1 MTKRPLGAAAAR
13 QPGVE
18 DRLRQILAPLFIE
31 QVGDRGEIEDVISDG
46 DAGAPQDPGAELA
59 RLREA
64 ARAEGYAE
72 GLASAREEG
81 EQAAARLRQLAESYS
96 ATLDNFDFRLADMV
110 LELALDVARQ
120 IVAGEL
126 AARPE
131 RILDVVNLALKQMA
145 ETSREA
151 RLLLHPDDA
160 ALVRPHLDQVL
171 DKNRLRVVED
181 TRIVRGGCLIETAQG
196 DLDATL
202 PARWRQVV
210 QVLGS
215 NKAWIE

>member
-1 MTKRPLGAAAAR
+1 MSTDDTTPNTPTAFEQWEVVELAASAGQAA
-13 QPGVE
+13 PPE
-18 DRLRQILAPLFIE
+18 AD
-31 QVGDRGEIEDVISDG
+31 
-46 DAGAPQDPGAELA
+46 PQAELA
-59 RLREA
+59 ALREA

-72 GLASAREEG
+72 GLAAGRVEG
-81 EQAAARLRQLAESYS
+81 EQACGRMKQLAESFS
-96 ATLDNFDFRLADMV
+96 STLDNLDFRLADMV

-120 IVAGEL
+120 VVAGEL

-131 RILDVVNLALKQMA
+131 RILDVVNMALKQMA

-151 RLLLHPDDA
+151 RLLLNPDDA

-171 DKNRLRVVED
+171 DKNRLRIVED
-181 TRIVRGGCLIETAQG
+181 VRIVRGGCLIETSQG

-215 NKAWIE
+215 NQNWIE

>member
-1 MTKRPLGAAAAR
+1 MSTDDTTPNTPTAFEQWEVVELAASAGQAA
-13 QPGVE
+13 PAE
-18 DRLRQILAPLFIE
+18 AD
-31 QVGDRGEIEDVISDG
+31 
-46 DAGAPQDPGAELA
+46 PQAELA
-59 RLREA
+59 ALREA

-72 GLASAREEG
+72 GLAAGCVEG
-81 EQAAARLRQLAESYS
+81 EQACGRMKQLAESFS
-96 ATLDNFDFRLADMV
+96 STLDNLDFRLADMV

-120 IVAGEL
+120 VVAGEL

-131 RILDVVNLALKQMA
+131 RILDVVNMALKQMA

-151 RLLLHPDDA
+151 RLLLNPDDA

-171 DKNRLRVVED
+171 DKNRLRIVED
-181 TRIVRGGCLIETAQG
+181 VRIVRGGCLIETSQG

-215 NKAWIE
+215 NLNWIE

>member
-1 MTKRPLGAAAAR
+1 MSTHEDTTAFEQWEVVELATPAGEAPPPVADAA
-13 QPGVE
+13 
-18 DRLRQILAPLFIE
+18 
-31 QVGDRGEIEDVISDG
+31 
-46 DAGAPQDPGAELA
+46 AELA
-59 RLREA
+59 GLREA

-72 GLASAREEG
+72 GLAAGRVEG
-81 EQAAARLRQLAESYS
+81 EQACGRMKLLAESFAS
-96 ATLDNFDFRLADMV
+96 TLDNLDFRLADMV

-120 IVAGEL
+120 VVAGEL
-126 AARPE
+126 AAHPE

-151 RLLLHPDDA
+151 RLLLNPDDA

-171 DKNRLRVVED
+171 DKNRLRIVED
-181 TRIVRGGCLIETAQG
+181 ARIVRGGCLIETSQG

-215 NKAWIE
+215 NLNWIE

>member
-1 MTKRPLGAAAAR
+1 MSTPDDPTAFEQWEVVELAASNEPTPEEAEAAER
-13 QPGVE
+13 
-18 DRLRQILAPLFIE
+18 
-31 QVGDRGEIEDVISDG
+31 
-46 DAGAPQDPGAELA
+46 A

-72 GLASAREEG
+72 GLTAGRQEA
-81 EQAAARLRQLAESYS
+81 EQACGRMKQLAESFGT
-96 ATLDNFDFRLADMV
+96 TLDNFDFRLSDM
-110 LELALDVARQ
+110 LLALALDVARQ
-120 IVAGEL
+120 VVAGEL
-126 AARPE
+126 SARPE

-145 ETSREA
+145 ESTREA

-171 DKNRLRVVED
+171 DKTRLRIVED
-181 TRIVRGGCLIETAQG
+181 VRIVRGGCLIETPQG

-215 NKAWIE
+215 NQGWIE

>member
-1 MTKRPLGAAAAR
+1 MSTDNDTTAFEQWEVVELAASASEEETSA
-13 QPGVE
+13 V
-18 DRLRQILAPLFIE
+18 
-31 QVGDRGEIEDVISDG
+31 
-46 DAGAPQDPGAELA
+46 DAEAELA

-72 GLASAREEG
+72 GLAAGRVEG
-81 EQAAARLRQLAESYS
+81 EQSCGRIKQLAESFGN
-96 ATLDNFDFRLADMV
+96 TLDNLDFRLADMV

-120 IVAGEL
+120 VVAGEL

-131 RILDVVNLALKQMA
+131 RILDVVNMALKQMA

-151 RLLLHPDDA
+151 RLLLNPEDA

-171 DKNRLRVVED
+171 DKNRLRIVED
-181 TRIVRGGCLIETAQG
+181 VRIVRGGCLIETSQG

-202 PARWRQVV
+202 PARWRAVV

-215 NKAWIE
+215 NRNWLE

>member
-1 MTKRPLGAAAAR
+1 MSTHDDTTAFEHWEVVELAASTGEATPA
-13 QPGVE
+13 E
-18 DRLRQILAPLFIE
+18 DAE
-31 QVGDRGEIEDVISDG
+31 V
-46 DAGAPQDPGAELA
+46 ELA

-72 GLASAREEG
+72 GLAVGRVEG
-81 EQAAARLRQLAESYS
+81 EQACGRMKQLVESFGN
-96 ATLDNFDFRLADMV
+96 TLDNFDFHLADMV

-120 IVAGEL
+120 VVAGEL

-151 RLLLHPDDA
+151 RLLLNPDDA

-171 DKNRLRVVED
+171 DKNRLRIVED
-181 TRIVRGGCLIETAQG
+181 VRIVRGGCLIETAQG

-210 QVLGS
+210 LVLGS
-215 NKAWIE
+215 NKNWIE

>member
-1 MTKRPLGAAAAR
+1 MSTPEDTTLNQATAFEQWEVVELAASA
-13 QPGVE
+13 G
-18 DRLRQILAPLFIE
+18 
-31 QVGDRGEIEDVISDG
+31 G
-46 DAGAPQDPGAELA
+46 DAAPVVDAEAELA

-72 GLASAREEG
+72 GLATGRVEG
-81 EQAAARLRQLAESYS
+81 EQACGRMKQLVESFGS
-96 ATLDNFDFRLADMV
+96 TLDNFDFRLADMV

-120 IVAGEL
+120 VVAGEL

-151 RLLLHPDDA
+151 RLLLNPDDA
-160 ALVRPHLDQVL
+160 ALVRPHLEQVL
-171 DKNRLRVVED
+171 DKNRLRIVED
-181 TRIVRGGCLIETAQG
+181 IRIERGGCLIETSQG

-215 NKAWIE
+215 NQSWLE

>member
-1 MTKRPLGAAAAR
+1 MSMQDDTTAFEHWEV
-13 QPGVE
+13 VE
-18 DRLRQILAPLFIE
+18 LATSTNG
-31 QVGDRGEIEDVISDG
+31 QS
-46 DAGAPQDPGAELA
+46 APPVDLEAELA
-59 RLREA
+59 KLREA

-72 GLASAREEG
+72 GLAAGRVEG
-81 EQAAARLRQLAESYS
+81 EQACSRMKQLAESFS
-96 ATLDNFDFRLADMV
+96 ATLDNLDFRLADMV

-120 IVAGEL
+120 VVAGEL

-151 RLLLHPDDA
+151 RLLLNPDDA

-171 DKNRLRVVED
+171 DKNRLRIVED
-181 TRIVRGGCLIETAQG
+181 VRIVRGGCLIETTQG
-196 DLDATL
+196 DLDGTL

-215 NKAWIE
+215 NRNWID

>member
-1 MTKRPLGAAAAR
+1 MSTDDDTSAFEHWEVVEVVASTDDAAT
-13 QPGVE
+13 P
-18 DRLRQILAPLFIE
+18 
-31 QVGDRGEIEDVISDG
+31 
-46 DAGAPQDPGAELA
+46 AEEAEAECA

-72 GLASAREEG
+72 GA
-81 EQAAARLRQLAESYS
+81 AAARQEMEQSCGRMKQLAESFGN
-96 ATLDNFDFRLADMV
+96 TLDNLDFRLADMV
-110 LELALDVARQ
+110 LALALDVARQ
-120 IVAGEL
+120 VVAGEL

-151 RLLLHPDDA
+151 RLLLNPEDA
-160 ALVRPHLDQVL
+160 ALVRPHLEQVL
-171 DKNRLRVVED
+171 DKNRLRIVED
-181 TRIVRGGCLIETAQG
+181 VRIVRGGCLIETSQG
-196 DLDATL
+196 DLDGTL

-215 NKAWIE
+215 NQNWIE

>member
-1 MTKRPLGAAAAR
+1 MSTNDDTPLKQATAFEQWEVVELAASA
-13 QPGVE
+13 
-18 DRLRQILAPLFIE
+18 
-31 QVGDRGEIEDVISDG
+31 GEE
-46 DAGAPQDPGAELA
+46 ATPAMEAEAELA
-59 RLREA
+59 TLRDA

-72 GLASAREEG
+72 GLAAGRVEG
-81 EQAAARLRQLAESYS
+81 EQACGRMKQLAESFGT
-96 ATLDNFDFRLADMV
+96 TLDNFDFRLADMV

-120 IVAGEL
+120 VVAGEL

-151 RLLLHPDDA
+151 RLLLNPDDA

-171 DKNRLRVVED
+171 DKNRLRIVED
-181 TRIVRGGCLIETAQG
+181 VRIVRGGCLIETAQG

-202 PARWRQVV
+202 PGRWRQVV

-215 NKAWIE
+215 NKNWLE

>member
-1 MTKRPLGAAAAR
+1 MSTRGDTTAFEQWEVVELAASAGEDPAR
-13 QPGVE
+13 EEP
-18 DRLRQILAPLFIE
+18 A
-31 QVGDRGEIEDVISDG
+31 
-46 DAGAPQDPGAELA
+46 AELA

-72 GLASAREEG
+72 GVAAGRTDGELACARMK
-81 EQAAARLRQLAESYS
+81 QLAESFS
-96 ATLDNFDFRLADMV
+96 TTLDNLDFRLADMV
-110 LELALDVARQ
+110 LELSLDVARQ

-151 RLLLHPDDA
+151 RLLLNPDDA
-160 ALVRPHLDQVL
+160 VLVRPHLDQVL
-171 DKNRLRVVED
+171 DKNRLRIVED
-181 TRIVRGGCLIETAQG
+181 ARIVRGGCLIETGQG

-215 NKAWIE
+215 NKNWID

>member
-1 MTKRPLGAAAAR
+1 MSTDDDTTA
-13 QPGVE
+13 
-18 DRLRQILAPLFIE
+18 FE
-31 QVGDRGEIEDVISDG
+31 QWEVV
-46 DAGAPQDPGAELA
+46 ELA
-59 RLREA
+59 ASASRVATPAEDAETELAKLREA

-72 GLASAREEG
+72 GVAAGRVEG
-81 EQAAARLRQLAESYS
+81 EQACGRMKQMVESFS
-96 ATLDNFDFRLADMV
+96 TTLDNLDFRLADMV

-120 IVAGEL
+120 VVAGEL
-126 AARPE
+126 AVRPE
-131 RILDVVNLALKQMA
+131 RILDVVNLALKEMA

-151 RLLLHPDDA
+151 RLLLNPDDA

-171 DKNRLRVVED
+171 DKNRLRIVED
-181 TRIVRGGCLIETAQG
+181 VRIARGGCLIETAQG

-215 NKAWIE
+215 NKSWIE

>member
-1 MTKRPLGAAAAR
+1 MQDDTTAFEHWEVVELAASANA
-13 QPGVE
+13 
-18 DRLRQILAPLFIE
+18 
-31 QVGDRGEIEDVISDG
+31 QVTTPVDTE
-46 DAGAPQDPGAELA
+46 AELA

-64 ARAEGYAE
+64 ARADGYAE
-72 GLASAREEG
+72 GVAAGRVAG
-81 EQAAARLRQLAESYS
+81 EQACGRMKQLAESFS
-96 ATLDNFDFRLADMV
+96 STLDNLDFRLADMV

-120 IVAGEL
+120 VVAGEL

-151 RLLLHPDDA
+151 RLLLNPDDA
-160 ALVRPHLDQVL
+160 VLVRPHLDQVL
-171 DKNRLRVVED
+171 DKNRLRIVED
-181 TRIVRGGCLIETAQG
+181 VRIVRGGCLIETSQG
-196 DLDATL
+196 DLDGTL

-215 NKAWIE
+215 NQNWIE

>member
-1 MTKRPLGAAAAR
+1 MSTHDTAPGNPTAFEQWEVVELAASAA
-13 QPGVE
+13 E
-18 DRLRQILAPLFIE
+18 DP
-31 QVGDRGEIEDVISDG
+31 S
-46 DAGAPQDPGAELA
+46 PQDPEAELA
-59 RLREA
+59 ALREA

-72 GLASAREEG
+72 GMAAGRVEG
-81 EQAAARLRQLAESYS
+81 EQACGRMKQLAESFS
-96 ATLDNFDFRLADMV
+96 STLDNLDFRLADMV
-110 LELALDVARQ
+110 LDLALDVARQ
-120 IVAGEL
+120 VVAGEL

-151 RLLLHPDDA
+151 RLLLNPDDA

-171 DKNRLRVVED
+171 DKNRLRIVED
-181 TRIVRGGCLIETAQG
+181 ARIVRGGCLIETSQG

-215 NKAWIE
+215 NQNWLE

>member
-1 MTKRPLGAAAAR
+1 MSTNDDTTLTNPTAFEQWEVVELAASASR
-13 QPGVE
+13 
-18 DRLRQILAPLFIE
+18 DAPAE
-31 QVGDRGEIEDVISDG
+31 PD
-46 DAGAPQDPGAELA
+46 PQAELA
-59 RLREA
+59 ALREA

-72 GLASAREEG
+72 GMAAGRVEG
-81 EQAAARLRQLAESYS
+81 EQACGRMKQLAESFS
-96 ATLDNFDFRLADMV
+96 STLDNLDFRLADMV

-120 IVAGEL
+120 VVAGEL

-151 RLLLHPDDA
+151 RLLLNPDDA

-171 DKNRLRVVED
+171 DKNRLRIVED
-181 TRIVRGGCLIETAQG
+181 ARIVRGGCLIETSQG

-215 NKAWIE
+215 NLNWIE

>member
-1 MTKRPLGAAAAR
+1 MNTPEDDTPRFPPQNDPTLNETSAFE
-13 QPGVE
+13 QWEVVE
-18 DRLRQILAPLFIE
+18 LVASA
-31 QVGDRGEIEDVISDG
+31 GE
-46 DAGAPQDPGAELA
+46 GAPPAVDAEAELA

-72 GLASAREEG
+72 GLAAGRVEG
-81 EQAAARLRQLAESYS
+81 EQACGRMKQLAESFS
-96 ATLDNFDFRLADMV
+96 TTLDNLDFRLADML

-120 IVAGEL
+120 VVAGEL
-126 AARPE
+126 AVRPE

-151 RLLLHPDDA
+151 RMLLHPDDA
-160 ALVRPHLDQVL
+160 ALVRPHLEQVL
-171 DKNRLRVVED
+171 DKNRLRIVED
-181 TRIVRGGCLIETAQG
+181 IRIVRGGCLIETAQG

-215 NKAWIE
+215 NQNWIE

>member
-1 MTKRPLGAAAAR
+1 MSTHDDPTTDDATAFEQWEVVELTAASAE
-13 QPGVE
+13 GVPPAE
-18 DRLRQILAPLFIE
+18 DAE
-31 QVGDRGEIEDVISDG
+31 
-46 DAGAPQDPGAELA
+46 AELA

-64 ARAEGYAE
+64 ARAEGYAD
-72 GLASAREEG
+72 GLAAGRVEG
-81 EQAAARLRQLAESYS
+81 EQACGRMKQLAESFGN
-96 ATLDNFDFRLADMV
+96 TLDNLDFRLADMV

-120 IVAGEL
+120 VVAGEL

-151 RLLLHPDDA
+151 RLLLNPDDA

-171 DKNRLRVVED
+171 DKNRLRIVED
-181 TRIVRGGCLIETAQG
+181 ARIVRGGCLIETGQG

-215 NKAWIE
+215 NQNWIE